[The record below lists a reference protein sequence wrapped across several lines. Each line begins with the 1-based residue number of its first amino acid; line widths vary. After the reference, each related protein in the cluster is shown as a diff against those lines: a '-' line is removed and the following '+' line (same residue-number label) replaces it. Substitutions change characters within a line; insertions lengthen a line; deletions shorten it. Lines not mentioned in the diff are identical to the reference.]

1 MEIKIMDYKSL
12 YIDGVDVLEGKKAID
27 YWYYTDGIYKYQ
39 TEDKYWHLMIKG
51 KDVLEGKKAIKCYYY
66 DDGIYKYQTE
76 DNRYQHLMINGK
88 DVLQGKKAI
97 DCCYYYGNGVFKY
110 QTEDGEWVEI
120 DLNQPSQGTYDNW
133 EDSLDTDTIMDYL
146 ASPTQDR
153 IADFVESKE
162 GKILADTLAYV
173 FLLSG
178 QPKVR
183 TNESGREV
191 ITETSIREMN
201 PALLESQRKLM
212 QELFDAAAKLI
223 RGETE

>member
-1 MEIKIMDYKSL
+1 MKYKTLYINGVDVLRGKRAIYYWYYSNGIYRYKTEDNFYHLMINGKDFLKGKKAINCYYFTNGVYGYRTEDKYWHL
-12 YIDGVDVLEGKKAID
+12 YIDGVDVLK
-27 YWYYTDGIYKYQ
+27 
-39 TEDKYWHLMIKG
+39 
-51 KDVLEGKKAIKCYYY
+51 
-66 DDGIYKYQTE
+66 
-76 DNRYQHLMINGK
+76 
-88 DVLQGKKAI
+88 GKKAI
-97 DCCYYYGNGVFKY
+97 DCWHYDGIYSY
-110 QTEDGEWVEI
+110 QTEKGERVDV
-120 DLNQPSQGTYDNW
+120 DLNKPSQGTYDNW
-133 EDSLDTDTIMDYL
+133 EDSLDADTIMDYL

-162 GKILADTLAYV
+162 GEILADTLAYV